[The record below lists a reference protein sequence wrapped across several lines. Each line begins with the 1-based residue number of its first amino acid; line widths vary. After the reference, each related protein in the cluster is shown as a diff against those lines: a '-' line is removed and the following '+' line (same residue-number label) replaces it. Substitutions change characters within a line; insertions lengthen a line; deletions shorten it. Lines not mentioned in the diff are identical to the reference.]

1 MFAVSY
7 GRWPSP
13 GPPTRVNRAP
23 RADFIAS
30 LKSSETCQTDWRRGA
45 DSNPRDPS
53 GFEGRNSTRVWRTIR
68 PEQKDPRRRLSE
80 SAVACFPALQV
91 RQADARIVVMP
102 NIRRELRV
110 QIFPCAM
117 RKIDGPGPIRG
128 QFPSAGAPRVAQASH
143 HARVAARLPAVAFD
157 SRRASAKC
165 TRAGAGISL
174 YTRPDA

>member
-1 MFAVSY
+1 
-7 GRWPSP
+7 
-13 GPPTRVNRAP
+13 
-23 RADFIAS
+23 
-30 LKSSETCQTDWRRGA
+30 
-45 DSNPRDPS
+45 
-53 GFEGRNSTRVWRTIR
+53 
-68 PEQKDPRRRLSE
+68 
-80 SAVACFPALQV
+80 
-91 RQADARIVVMP
+91 MP

-128 QFPSAGAPRVAQASH
+128 QFPSAGAPRVARASH